1 MEGPTFQIKEK
12 ESGEE
17 MLANTPY
24 KVVKKYNQ
32 KYNIHNT
39 TKKDAV
45 EVFGFHLPE
54 IQGMLNALKEK
65 RVTWDE
71 QVFDPEGDKSCP
83 ICGRYFSKY
92 VMEFHLET
100 KHTLKE
106 KKMAM
111 KLLNK

>member
-1 MEGPTFQIKEK
+1 MDA
-12 ESGEE
+12 S
-17 MLANTPY
+17 TPY
-24 KVVKKYNQ
+24 KVVKKYYQ
-32 KYNIHNT
+32 KHKQNLTEEI
-39 TKKDAV
+39 KQRV
-45 EVFGFHLPE
+45 GLELFGFHLPE
-54 IQGMLNALKEK
+54 IQGMLNALKTKK
-65 RVTWDE
+65 RVTWNE

-100 KHTLKE
+100 KHTSKE